1 MEQSLCWFFDAVAVG
16 IILIFVYVGAKKG
29 FVRNIAYTVLIIAS
43 FLASWFAAE
52 ALAPFVYDTFV
63 KEEITQLLYE
73 RADSIRP
80 AEIISQTVSDGDY
93 GVEMS
98 ESEISQIMSG
108 SSDFFA
114 GLATEMRKNGSPE
127 SEKDIASGVRDAAT
141 PRLLDSLFSGAS
153 DSIYIRQA
161 LDTIS
166 QAGEKVEQVISSLVS
181 GSAQRAAETVER
193 ELVAPTVKWILKAII
208 FIICLFILRLII
220 KPLSETLTV
229 VNKIPVVGSVNV
241 LMGAALGIVEGAV
254 FVYVCAVAVKAIIK
268 LSSNSLI
275 FFNTDTVNSTRLFI
289 HFYNFDILSLF

>member
-52 ALAPFVYDTFV
+52 ALAPFVYDAFV

-127 SEKDIASGVRDAAT
+127 SEVDIASGVRDAAT

-153 DSIYIRQA
+153 DS
-161 LDTIS
+161 
-166 QAGEKVEQVISSLVS
+166 GEASFRE
-181 GSAQRAAETVER
+181 GSAAADGDR
-193 ELVAPTVKWILKAII
+193 EAESFP
-208 FIICLFILRLII
+208 
-220 KPLSETLTV
+220 
-229 VNKIPVVGSVNV
+229 SVSPAESD
-241 LMGAALGIVEGAV
+241 LLPA
-254 FVYVCAVAVKAIIK
+254 
-268 LSSNSLI
+268 SP
-275 FFNTDTVNSTRLFI
+275 FFA
-289 HFYNFDILSLF
+289 